1 MITSERPNV
10 SENGRYT
17 ISETCKL
24 LGICRD
30 SLRKYTNEGLI
41 RCGFRQCYNHKFYLG
56 RDILIFWDNQQEV
69 FV

>member
-30 SLRKYTNEGLI
+30 SLRKYTNWKNRGGVTPEA
-41 RCGFRQCYNHKFYLG
+41 
-56 RDILIFWDNQQEV
+56 EAA
-69 FV
+69 